1 MCVSPH
7 SPFWFCVRPAPRT
20 SSSARSRTPGS
31 SASHQKAYFTE
42 NCPRFRLPLSP
53 LTTVRLL

>member
-1 MCVSPH
+1 VSR
-7 SPFWFCVRPAPRT
+7 SLMVG
-20 SSSARSRTPGS
+20 SAHVQYEAGPGRTPGS